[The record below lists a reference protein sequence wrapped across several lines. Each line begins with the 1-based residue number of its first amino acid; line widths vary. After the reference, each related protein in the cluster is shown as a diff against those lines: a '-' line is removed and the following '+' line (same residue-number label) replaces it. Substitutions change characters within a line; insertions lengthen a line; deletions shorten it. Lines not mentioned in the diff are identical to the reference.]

1 MLDFAWFILLIPR
14 NLGMLLIRAY
24 RAVISP
30 LYGDVCRYY
39 PSCSAYGLG
48 SVQQRG
54 LIVGS
59 VLTAW
64 RILRCNPWS
73 AGGIDDV
80 RPAGHDRYRVTPF
93 GWVIPAGWSS
103 SASNPA
109 DAASPAAVPHGHTGH
124 VDHVHHSR
132 LQGAEASAARLDA
145 GHTLS
150 PTVSRKD

>member
-1 MLDFAWFILLIPR
+1 MRDLAWFLLLIPR
-14 NLGMLLIRAY
+14 NAGVLLIRAY

-54 LIVGS
+54 LVVGS
-59 VLTAW
+59 LLTGW

-80 RPAGHDRYRVTPF
+80 RPAGHDRYRVTRF
-93 GWVIPAGWSS
+93 GWVVPAGWG
-103 SASNPA
+103 SATSRA
-109 DAASPAAVPHGHTGH
+109 DAAAGAMHTAESH
-124 VDHVHHSR
+124 DHANHAHSR
-132 LQGAEASAARLDA
+132 SPQGDASAARDA
-145 GHTLS
+145 SRTLS

>member
-1 MLDFAWFILLIPR
+1 MRDLAWFLLLIPR
-14 NLGMLLIRAY
+14 NAGVLLIRAY

-59 VLTAW
+59 LLTGW

-80 RPAGHDRYRVTPF
+80 RVAGHDRYRVTRF
-93 GWVIPAGWSS
+93 GWVVPAGWSS
-103 SASNPA
+103 SAAGSA
-109 DAASPAAVPHGHTGH
+109 DAAAALQAGDLHDHANHSHTR
-124 VDHVHHSR
+124 S
-132 LQGAEASAARLDA
+132 QQAEASGPHDA
-145 GHTLS
+145 SRTLS